1 MAAEPEE
8 SSTLAKMRSKLE
20 EKRATLDLLMSM
32 GEQPDGLQAEVDM
45 LAAQLVAVGGEV
57 AEPQPQ
63 PQPVQLGQSLF
74 DSSSSDEDS
83 EDLSALLGAAPIA
96 GAPATQGDVNKLDA
110 AADPASAPFGS
121 ADSPVDFG
129 PVVSRADVALQA
141 QQMAAGPPPKSETI
155 YRAEAQAIEFG
166 FTTEQIEK
174 AQAWRLENAGVYY
187 DNAEQLITAILP
199 AG

>member
-1 MAAEPEE
+1 
-8 SSTLAKMRSKLE
+8 MRSKLK

-45 LAAQLVAVGGEV
+45 LAAQLVAVGGDA
-57 AEPQPQ
+57 AEPQPQPQ

-110 AADPASAPFGS
+110 AADPACSPFGS
-121 ADSPVDFG
+121 ADSPLDFG

-166 FTTEQIEK
+166 FSTEQIEK

-187 DNAEQLITAILP
+187 DDAEQLITAILA